1 MQLDEVMA
9 QLESMGTEQ
18 NRKIYPRHGATFP
31 MFGVSFANLGK
42 LQKTIKRD
50 HPLAVELWATG
61 NHDARMLACR
71 IADPEAITV
80 SAANEMAKACD
91 NYVVAESFAGML
103 ADSPIAAGRAALWR
117 DRKDEWIASA
127 GWAITASLALKGRID
142 DELGHALLDQIEAEI
157 DDRPNRVR
165 HEMNQVV
172 IALGIDE
179 RFHDH
184 ALRVAAAISPVDVD
198 HGETSCTTPDATD
211 YIARTLAHRAKQAA
225 KRAAKNAKKA
235 S

>member
-1 MQLDEVMA
+1 MKVADVMA
-9 QLESMGTEQ
+9 ELESMGTEQ

-42 LQKTIKRD
+42 LQKKIRRD

-71 IADPEAITV
+71 IADPEEITV
-80 SAANEMAKACD
+80 AVANDMAKACD
-91 NYVVAESFAGML
+91 NYVLAESFAGML
-103 ADSPIAAGRAALWR
+103 SDSPIAEGRAALWR

-127 GWAITASLALKGRID
+127 GWAITASLALKDRID
-142 DELGHALLDQIEAEI
+142 EELGHALLDQTEAEI
-157 DDRPNRVR
+157 ADRPNRVR

-172 IALGIDE
+172 IALGIDP

-198 HGETSCTTPDATD
+198 HGETSCKTPDAAS
-211 YIARTLAHRAKQAA
+211 YIARTLDHRAKQAA
-225 KRAAKNAKKA
+225 KRAAKKR